1 MTGLELLK
9 ERHSVRSYSS
19 EPLEDAVRNRLRSE
33 VTYINS
39 HEAGLNLQ
47 LCFDDDGPFKGFARS
62 YGMFRNVSNYLAV
75 VIDPTFPDAYE
86 RAGYFSEQFAIEC
99 VKGGLGS
106 CFVGGTFSR
115 EHISARVEVYEK
127 VPYVMAFGIPETSK
141 TTFMGKFTA
150 KMAHRKIRAPRDFF
164 DGTDSEYKAAL
175 AEFPWLITALEAVAC
190 APSALNKQPVRL
202 HVIESE
208 GIKHIA
214 AKTIDPEKYAVELG
228 IAKFN
233 VATTVSGVWD
243 WGDGGIFYCD

>member
-1 MTGLELLK
+1 MTGLDLLK

-19 EPLEDAVRNRLRSE
+19 EPLDDVVRNRLRSE
-33 VTYINS
+33 ITYINS
-39 HEAGLNLQ
+39 HEAGLNFQ
-47 LCFDDDGPFKGFARS
+47 LCFNDDQPFKGFARS
-62 YGMFRNVSNYLAV
+62 YGMFRNVNNYLAV

-99 VKGGLGS
+99 VRGGLGS

-150 KMAHRKIRAPRDFF
+150 KMAHRKVRTPREFF
-164 DGTDSEYKAAL
+164 EGSDSEYQAA
-175 AEFPWLITALEAVAC
+175 AKEFPWLITALEAVAC
-190 APSALNKQPVRL
+190 SPSALNKQPVRL
-202 HVIESE
+202 HVVERDGE
-208 GIKHIA
+208 KHIA
-214 AKTIDPEKYAVELG
+214 AKTVDPGKYAVELG

-233 VATTVSGVWD
+233 VATAVSGVWD
-243 WGDGGIFYCD
+243 WGEDGIFYCD